1 MFRPL
6 NVYIKLTL
14 SLTGLLLILNFTGC
28 AQLYVLQND
37 VEDPLTKWIEDGQYG
52 KALNLIEIIKPNHKQ
67 YEFAQKQ
74 LERVQR
80 LAAQYEANTLS
91 EAESLTKNNHWQQAE
106 DLYDTAL
113 EILPK
118 SKKLAEAKEAF
129 IQARDKHIQGLEFQL
144 LLSKG
149 QALPKI
155 TPIIN
160 SIANANPKNLAA
172 VKAAEENF
180 NEVTDTAEALT
191 DCGID
196 AINREDYKQA
206 KLCLDLAQELTPS
219 DKISQ
224 ALVIANKH
232 ITKKQK
238 AVEKQQKKSKEKKAK
253 QYIAGFETAFQ
264 EKDYA
269 KAKKFIDQ
277 LQEYLPSHP
286 SLTQLNQ
293 TYDNAINE
301 EVKRA
306 IDAGQ
311 QYYSE
316 GEYENAY
323 TTWRHGL
330 NLSPNDS
337 TLLAHIER
345 VQRVLD
351 SLKRLNTQKNPI
363 PFPTE

>member
-1 MFRPL
+1 MLRPL
-6 NVYIKLTL
+6 NAFSKLTL
-14 SLTGLLLILNFTGC
+14 SLTGLLFLLLSSGC
-28 AQLYVLQND
+28 AQFYVLQNE
-37 VEDPLTKWIEDGQYG
+37 VEDPLTKWIEEGEYG
-52 KALNLIEIIKPNHKQ
+52 KALNLIEIIKPTHKQ
-67 YEFAQKQ
+67 YDFAQEQ
-74 LERVQR
+74 LKRVKR

-91 EAESLTKNNHWQQAE
+91 EAKSLTKNNHWQQAE
-106 DLYDTAL
+106 ELYDTAL

-118 SKKLAEAKEAF
+118 SKKLAEAKSQF
-129 IQARDKHIQGLEFQL
+129 IEARDDHIRALEFQL

-155 TPIIN
+155 TPIVN
-160 SIANANPKNLAA
+160 SIANANPNDLSA

-180 NEVTDTAEALT
+180 NEVTDTSEALT
-191 DCGID
+191 DCGIN
-196 AINREDYKQA
+196 AINREDYQQA
-206 KLCLDLAQELTPS
+206 KTCLDLAQQLAPS
-219 DKISQ
+219 EKISQ
-224 ALVIANKH
+224 ALEIANKH
-232 ITKKQK
+232 LTKKQK
-238 AVEKQQKKSKEKKAK
+238 AAEKKQKISKEKKAK
-253 QYIAGFETAFQ
+253 QYINGFEIAFKD
-264 EKDYA
+264 KDYSA
-269 KAKKFIDQ
+269 AKKYIDQ

-293 TYDNAINE
+293 AYDNAINE
-301 EVKRA
+301 EVKKA
-306 IDAGQ
+306 IDQGQ

-363 PFPTE
+363 PFPKE